1 MVCCTDLIRVE
12 LAKKELNIT
21 LNAAARSVL
30 STFHSQVHSYGL
42 YGYDITNNHASSLA
56 TQILNTQLHSEN
68 AVAFQFS
75 NTLNV
80 PQIFKHQVLEEMKLR
95 APMEWVKQLSNQWQT
110 IDFGGDNT
118 RPDEL
123 MSQTVTFEALFAKK
137 NVAIAATRALLAELR
152 LEWIKSREFIEV
164 KIQQLI
170 DSINLI
176 LQLEQSMKLLNVH
189 HLQMPVDSLP
199 ILQKISNELEAISNQ
214 TLVDVDL
221 WFEQTDA
228 KLINMLT
235 SDHTEQQDRFRSDIN
250 STLTLQ
256 NIMFN
261 RHCSGT
267 QKNYNNLS
275 ASTKNKA
282 NHELIPTN
290 IKELMSRFR
299 ESSKMFTEITGFLK
313 SPLQSSFENI
323 LISEFALQKFNYR
336 TYSPTQNK
344 QLTTPENHVLLNQ
357 EVEYIINGFHTC
369 NANDKAL
376 LAKVYVLRLALR
388 MVEFMIRP
396 ELSGPFAANPITYIL
411 AGLSYS
417 AGKSIIDIAH
427 LISGKY
433 VPLLELSVSSKQ
445 MVMLSYADY
454 LRILLWTTPNDW
466 KIKRIQGLIEL
477 NTGKPLKH
485 LATGVSLQSSM
496 QTATIV
502 YPIRKIEDKIS
513 RSYE

>member
-1 MVCCTDLIRVE
+1 
-12 LAKKELNIT
+12 
-21 LNAAARSVL
+21 
-30 STFHSQVHSYGL
+30 
-42 YGYDITNNHASSLA
+42 
-56 TQILNTQLHSEN
+56 
-68 AVAFQFS
+68 
-75 NTLNV
+75 
-80 PQIFKHQVLEEMKLR
+80 
-95 APMEWVKQLSNQWQT
+95 
-110 IDFGGDNT
+110 
-118 RPDEL
+118 
-123 MSQTVTFEALFAKK
+123 
-137 NVAIAATRALLAELR
+137 
-152 LEWIKSREFIEV
+152 
-164 KIQQLI
+164 
-170 DSINLI
+170 
-176 LQLEQSMKLLNVH
+176 MKLLNVH
-189 HLQMPVDSLP
+189 HLQMPEDSLP

-221 WFEQTDA
+221 WFEQSDA
-228 KLINMLT
+228 KLLNMLT

-267 QKNYNNLS
+267 QSNYNNLS
-275 ASTKNKA
+275 TSTKNKT

-290 IKELMSRFR
+290 IKDLMSRFR

-496 QTATIV
+496 QTSTIV